1 MNTAFEPDRFTD
13 IPFLTPLTALPNETI
28 PKPHVESTNK
38 DTPAIYK
45 EPKLS
50 FVSNLYIASLT
61 VVGLFIVFRFVQ
73 RSR

>member
-1 MNTAFEPDRFTD
+1 MNVALEPDRYTD
-13 IPFLTPLTALPNETI
+13 ILFLSPLSALPNE
-28 PKPHVESTNK
+28 PKPPKPKENLA
-38 DTPAIYK
+38 PAIYK

-50 FVSNLYIASLT
+50 FVSNLYMASLT

>member
-1 MNTAFEPDRFTD
+1 MNLDLEQDRYAD
-13 IPFLTPLTALPNETI
+13 IPFLIPLSSLPNEKPS
-28 PKPHVESTNK
+28 PKPHVESTEN
-38 DTPAIYK
+38 TPDIYK